1 MAYDVLVV
9 GGGVMGSSTAYHL
22 VRSEPALSIAVIER
36 DNSYEHAS
44 TVRSDGNVRIQF
56 NLEENIRISQHT
68 MKVLETFADD
78 MSTESFRPEV
88 TSRRQGNLFMV
99 DEHDK
104 ADALAGLRTQ
114 QNLGCA
120 VEWLEIPEVEKRF
133 ASYKSTGQLV
143 GATFGPQDGSV
154 DPTAVLRGYRAKATE
169 MGVEFVEASVD
180 RLLVSDN
187 QVRGVVLSDGVE
199 VRGSTL
205 VVTAG
210 AWSVALLKGV
220 GVDVPVTPLMR
231 TVYLVSTPFSSDGL
245 PSVFLPGGIYAN
257 TEGENL
263 WLMGMSQPDDPIGFE
278 FVPASR
284 QRFENLIWPGLV
296 DHFPAFEELRVEN
309 SWAGVYAVNNLD
321 GNAILGEWPDLRG
334 LFMAT
339 GFSGHGFQQAPA
351 VGRYLAESI
360 LDQPHQ
366 IDLGRLGGQRIID
379 RQPLY
384 EHPRRLI

>member
-1 MAYDVLVV
+1 M
-9 GGGVMGSSTAYHL
+9 
-22 VRSEPALSIAVIER
+22 
-36 DNSYEHAS
+36 
-44 TVRSDGNVRIQF
+44 
-56 NLEENIRISQHT
+56 
-68 MKVLETFADD
+68 
-78 MSTESFRPEV
+78 
-88 TSRRQGNLFMV
+88 
-99 DEHDK
+99 
-104 ADALAGLRTQ
+104 
-114 QNLGCA
+114 
-120 VEWLEIPEVEKRF
+120 
-133 ASYKSTGQLV
+133 
-143 GATFGPQDGSV
+143 
-154 DPTAVLRGYRAKATE
+154 
-169 MGVEFVEASVD
+169 
-180 RLLVSDN
+180 
-187 QVRGVVLSDGVE
+187 
-199 VRGSTL
+199 
-205 VVTAG
+205 
-210 AWSVALLKGV
+210 
-220 GVDVPVTPLMR
+220 
-231 TVYLVSTPFSSDGL
+231 
-245 PSVFLPGGIYAN
+245 FLPGGIYAN

-284 QRFENLIWPGLV
+284 QRFEDLIWPGLV